1 VCVRLGGGGGGRE
14 GGLGGGGG
22 HGGQPGLVGVAFDLE
37 CLLALCVGVGGIG
50 DTEQRLDGVELGGRV
65 RTLEGGANLGKVDL

>member
-1 VCVRLGGGGGGRE
+1 
-14 GGLGGGGG
+14 
-22 HGGQPGLVGVAFDLE
+22 
-37 CLLALCVGVGGIG
+37 VGVGGIG